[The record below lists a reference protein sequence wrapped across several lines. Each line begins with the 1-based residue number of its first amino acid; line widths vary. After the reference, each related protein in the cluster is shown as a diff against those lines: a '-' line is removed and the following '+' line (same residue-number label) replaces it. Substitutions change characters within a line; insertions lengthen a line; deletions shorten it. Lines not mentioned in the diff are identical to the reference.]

1 MAHIYPRPILR
12 SKSCRYLRSIPEAD
26 SLPQALSPERWQA
39 VRSMD
44 IPDLY
49 CWTLGTG
56 QMFPTA
62 LRELFSY
69 TGRFLRG
76 SRILRGL
83 RIDVPDRRAAM
94 GFLAVRSEPL
104 SFRPSARI

>member
-56 QMFPTA
+56 KMFPTA
-62 LRELFSY
+62 IRELFSY
-69 TGRFLRG
+69 TGRFLQG
-76 SRILRGL
+76 SLSSGDCGPTSQIAALRWFSCG
-83 RIDVPDRRAAM
+83 
-94 GFLAVRSEPL
+94 
-104 SFRPSARI
+104 